1 MWLAITLKCVCVC
14 VCVCVYGWGGGG
26 AHCVSGEAGRCLGLN
41 DNLSGVH
48 KREILNGSYNKEISS
63 RI

>member
-1 MWLAITLKCVCVC
+1 M
-14 VCVCVYGWGGGG
+14 CVYVGWGGG

-63 RI
+63 GI